1 MNYNEAKIKMDT
13 IRQNFK
19 CKGEL
24 IFSCAIQ
31 NVVDYGTRIF
41 TKEYVDDWL
50 NKIDVKHNGAEAQG
64 KYLMIGREFEKDIAK
79 CTAAIS
85 KIEPINFLMYVQR
98 EFWFYNGPDDIS
110 YDRAIELLRSVVGY
124 SLQDKETDIA
134 KEDLDYI
141 GFEDGELC
149 TLGYEDVFFNYDEE
163 DY

>member
-1 MNYNEAKIKMDT
+1 MNYSEAKIKMDE

-31 NVVDYGTRIF
+31 NIVDCGTRIF
-41 TKEYVDDWL
+41 TKEYVDKWL
-50 NKIDVKHNGAEAQG
+50 DEINEKHDEAKAQG
-64 KYLMIGREFEKDIAK
+64 KCLMIGREFEKSIAK
-79 CTAAIS
+79 CTAELSA
-85 KIEPINFLMYVQR
+85 IEPINFLMYVQR
-98 EFWFYNGPDDIS
+98 EFWFYDGSDDIS
-110 YDRAIELLRSVVGY
+110 YGRAIELLKSVVGY
-124 SLQDKETDIA
+124 SLQDRETDIA
-134 KEDLDYI
+134 REDLYYI